1 MKIEYN
7 LIKQEKNTKARLG
20 TIKTNYGTV
29 ETPMFMPVGTK
40 ATVKG
45 LSPEE
50 VKETGAGIVLANT
63 YHLWLRPGEDIVN
76 KAGGLH
82 KFMNYDGPILTDS
95 GGIQEEAPTFGA
107 PVLVMRY
114 ETERTEGVDAG
125 FAKLVGA
132 DIDLIVTSA
141 RAVLSRPKSETRLDG
156 SKNPYGNGQSAQKIA
171 KAIFILPL
179 LRYYLYFPVYGLC

>member
-50 VKETGAGIVLANT
+50 VKETGAGIILANT
-63 YHLWLRPGEDIVN
+63 YHLWLRPGEDIV
-76 KAGGLH
+76 
-82 KFMNYDGPILTDS
+82 
-95 GGIQEEAPTFGA
+95 
-107 PVLVMRY
+107 
-114 ETERTEGVDAG
+114 
-125 FAKLVGA
+125 
-132 DIDLIVTSA
+132 
-141 RAVLSRPKSETRLDG
+141 
-156 SKNPYGNGQSAQKIA
+156 SKCGRSS
-171 KAIFILPL
+171 
-179 LRYYLYFPVYGLC
+179 